1 MKNNILQ
8 NANKTKTISLALQ
21 GGGAHGAFTWG
32 VLDRLLEDERLVIEA
47 ISGTS
52 AGAINA
58 AVLADGF
65 EKGGAEGARIALE
78 RFWKAVSKHASS
90 SPYSGGGFS
99 PFAWWFDFLTH
110 TFSPYEF
117 NPANI
122 DPLKDIIT
130 ETIDFGCLR
139 ACRSIKLYISAT
151 NVRTG
156 RLRIFNSNELS
167 ADVLL
172 ASACLP
178 HVRQAVEIDGE
189 HYWDGGFMGNP
200 ILEPLIGQCQ
210 GCCDIVIVQVN
221 SAQCDDVPRTASEI
235 INRVNEIS
243 FNSSLMREIRAIAG
257 VMMLVNSGALEIK
270 APQYKCTLFHRIAAE
285 DVMKGLKAG
294 SKLDISWP
302 FLTRLKNLGRER
314 AGQWLA
320 ENFEH
325 IGHASTLDLQAWE
338 PAYR

>member
-1 MKNNILQ
+1 MPKNS
-8 NANKTKTISLALQ
+8 NKTKKINLALQ

-32 VLDRLLEDERLVIEA
+32 VLDRLLEDDRLVIEA

-58 AVLADGF
+58 AVLVDGY
-65 EKGGAEGARIALE
+65 EKGGRKGAKTALE
-78 RFWKAVSKHASS
+78 RFWRTVSGHASS
-90 SPYSGGGFS
+90 SPYSGGGLS
-99 PFAWWFDFLTH
+99 PFAPWFDFLTH

-122 DPLKDIIT
+122 DPLKDILT
-130 ETIDFGCLR
+130 ETIDFECLR
-139 ACRSIKLYISAT
+139 TCGSIRLYISAT

-167 ADVLL
+167 VDALL

-178 HVRQAVEIDGE
+178 HIRQTVEIDGE

-200 ILEPLIGQCQ
+200 ILEPLIGQSD

-221 SAQCDDVPRTASEI
+221 STHCDEVPRTASEI

-257 VMMLVNSGALEIK
+257 VIMLVNSGALEIK
-270 APQYKCTLFHRIAAE
+270 DPQYRCTLFHRIAAE

-302 FLTRLKNLGRER
+302 FLTRLKSLGRER
-314 AGQWLA
+314 AGQWLD

-325 IGHASTLDLQAWE
+325 IGRTSTLDLQAWE
-338 PAYR
+338 PAYQ

>member
-1 MKNNILQ
+1 MSQKT
-8 NANKTKTISLALQ
+8 NKTINLALQ

-65 EKGGAEGARIALE
+65 EKGGAEGARNALE
-78 RFWKAVSKHASS
+78 RFWKAVSGHASFSPYTGGGS
-90 SPYSGGGFS
+90 SPL
-99 PFAWWFDFLTH
+99 ARWFDFLTH

-117 NPANI
+117 NPTNI

-130 ETIDFGCLR
+130 ETIDFACLR

-178 HVRQAVEIDGE
+178 HIRQAVEINGE

-210 GCCDIVIVQVN
+210 GPCDIVIVQVN
-221 SAQCDDVPRTASEI
+221 SAHCDDVPRTASEI

-257 VMMLVNSGALEIK
+257 VMMLVKSGALEIK
-270 APQYKCTLFHRIAAE
+270 DPQYKSTLFHRIAAE

-302 FLTRLKNLGRER
+302 FLTRLKSLGRER
-314 AGQWLA
+314 AGQWLD
-320 ENFEH
+320 ENFDH
-325 IGHASTLDLQAWE
+325 LGHASTLDLQAWE
-338 PAYR
+338 PAYQ

>member
-1 MKNNILQ
+1 
-8 NANKTKTISLALQ
+8 
-21 GGGAHGAFTWG
+21 
-32 VLDRLLEDERLVIEA
+32 
-47 ISGTS
+47 
-52 AGAINA
+52 
-58 AVLADGF
+58 
-65 EKGGAEGARIALE
+65 
-78 RFWKAVSKHASS
+78 
-90 SPYSGGGFS
+90 
-99 PFAWWFDFLTH
+99 
-110 TFSPYEF
+110 PYEF

-130 ETIDFGCLR
+130 ETIDFACLR

-156 RLRIFNSNELS
+156 RLRIFKSSELS

-178 HVRQAVEIDGE
+178 HIRRAVEINGE

-200 ILEPLIGQCQ
+200 ILEPLIGHCR

-221 SAQCDDVPRTASEI
+221 STRCDEVPRTANEI

-257 VMMLVNSGALEIK
+257 VMMLVNSGAMEIK
-270 APQYKCTLFHRIAAE
+270 DPQYKCTLFHRIAAE

-314 AGQWLA
+314 AGQWLG

-338 PAYR
+338 PAYH